1 MSTDT
6 TAPAPTKTDPEIPV
20 FDAPP
25 STKPEFF
32 VAGTTFYAQTENGE
46 LAIPLRFKTKL
57 IRELRDVEGD
67 ELDQMFTLLDR
78 LNDQAT
84 ADALDELDIFDTTR
98 IVRSFFQAWQEKQQA
113 TVGEAQ
119 RSSN

>member
-6 TAPAPTKTDPEIPV
+6 TAPETPDPEVPV

-25 STKPEFF
+25 TVKPEFF
-32 VAGTTFYAQTENGE
+32 VAGNTFYAQTENGE
-46 LAIPLRFKTKL
+46 LAIPLRFKTRL

-67 ELDQMFTLLDR
+67 ELDQMFILLDR

-98 IVRSFFQAWQEKQQA
+98 VVGQFFKAWREKQQA
-113 TVGEAQ
+113 SVGEAQ